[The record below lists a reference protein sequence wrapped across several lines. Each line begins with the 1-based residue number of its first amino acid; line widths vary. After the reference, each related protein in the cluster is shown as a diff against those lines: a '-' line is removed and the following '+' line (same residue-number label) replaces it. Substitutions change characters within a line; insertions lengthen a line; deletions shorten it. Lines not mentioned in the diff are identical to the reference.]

1 MIESGCVSQFKNRSI
16 FREKILL
23 FRIVIIVLFVLVV
36 ASCSQPDGPV
46 PPLVD
51 EDLNVVSDISR
62 DLLNLAEQYPSAL
75 VELTDDLNY
84 LTRLGSSFPSEN
96 LERLVM
102 ALERSFIGL
111 TVTEEQAQHIAEIL
125 FTVMTARQLSEAQ
138 IADIQN
144 EFLTVLK
151 AAGVKDTEA
160 VEAGIAVQK
169 FQEVVTENQRMWYH
183 VF

>member
-1 MIESGCVSQFKNRSI
+1 MGGD
-16 FREKILL
+16 LL
-23 FRIVIIVLFVLVV
+23 FRIVTIFLFALVLTG
-36 ASCSQPDGPV
+36 CSQPDGLV

-51 EDLNVVSDISR
+51 ENLNVVSDISR

-84 LTRLGSSFPSEN
+84 LTRLTPSFPSEN
-96 LERLVM
+96 LERLAM
-102 ALERSFIGL
+102 ALESALLGF
-111 TVTEEQAQHIAEIL
+111 TVTEEQAQQIAEIL

-138 IADIQN
+138 IAKIKN

-151 AAGVKDTEA
+151 AVGVKETEATEAGV
-160 VEAGIAVQK
+160 AVQK
-169 FQEVVTENQRMWYH
+169 FQEVVTENRRMWYH

>member
-1 MIESGCVSQFKNRSI
+1 M
-16 FREKILL
+16 L
-23 FRIVIIVLFVLVV
+23 

-62 DLLNLAEQYPSAL
+62 DLLNLAEQYPNAL

-84 LTRLGSSFPSEN
+84 LTRLNPSFPSEN

-102 ALERSFIGL
+102 ALERALLGL
-111 TVTEEQAQHIAEIL
+111 TVLEEQAQQIAEIL

-138 IADIQN
+138 IAEIQN

-151 AAGVKDTEA
+151 GVGVKATEATEAGV
-160 VEAGIAVQK
+160 AVQK
-169 FQEVVTENQRMWYH
+169 FQEVVTENRRMWYH

>member
-1 MIESGCVSQFKNRSI
+1 M
-16 FREKILL
+16 
-23 FRIVIIVLFVLVV
+23 FRIVIIFLFGLVL

-62 DLLNLAEQYPSAL
+62 DLLNLAEQYPNAL

-84 LTRLGSSFPSEN
+84 LTRLNPSFPSEN

-102 ALERSFIGL
+102 ALERALLGL
-111 TVTEEQAQHIAEIL
+111 TVLEEQAQQIAEIL

-138 IADIQN
+138 IAEIQN

-151 AAGVKDTEA
+151 GVGVKATEATEAGV
-160 VEAGIAVQK
+160 AVQK
-169 FQEVVTENQRMWYH
+169 FQEVVTENRRMWYH

>member
-1 MIESGCVSQFKNRSI
+1 M
-16 FREKILL
+16 
-23 FRIVIIVLFVLVV
+23 
-36 ASCSQPDGPV
+36 

-84 LTRLGSSFPSEN
+84 LTRLLTPSFPSEN
-96 LERLVM
+96 LERMAM
-102 ALERSFIGL
+102 ALERALLGS
-111 TVTEEQAQHIAEIL
+111 TVTEEQAQQIAEIL

-138 IADIQN
+138 IAKIKN
-144 EFLTVLK
+144 EFLAVLK
-151 AAGVKDTEA
+151 VVGVKETEATEAGV
-160 VEAGIAVQK
+160 AVQK
-169 FQEVVTENQRMWYH
+169 FQEVVTENRRMWHH